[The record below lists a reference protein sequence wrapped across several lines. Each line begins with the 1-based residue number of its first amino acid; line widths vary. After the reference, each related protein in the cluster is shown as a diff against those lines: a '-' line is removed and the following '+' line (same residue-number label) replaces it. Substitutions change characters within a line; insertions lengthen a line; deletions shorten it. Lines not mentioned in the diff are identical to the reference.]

1 MIANK
6 GINFK
11 ADICERT
18 FTWNLHQL
26 KMVVNVWLS
35 YLQNCGLIL
44 ELGKKKYINSSLEI
58 LFKNLFLLYVNMQWF
73 VNVIK

>member
-6 GINFK
+6 GVNFK

-44 ELGKKKYINSSLEI
+44 ELGKKKNI
-58 LFKNLFLLYVNMQWF
+58 
-73 VNVIK
+73 